1 MGKYDNINL
10 DYNEVGILTSV
21 CNKYKPGYQ
30 TFYVQALNPL
40 NYKSNTVSTSS
51 VSSSNI
57 INAEKLK
64 SGKIN
69 IGSNIRIEMPKEVAR
84 QFPTKFIPP
93 GTRFIIS
100 FLGGDIN
107 KPVVVGR
114 DYDAYD
120 SESEQPNFEE

>member
-1 MGKYDNINL
+1 MSKYDNINL
-10 DYNEVGILTSV
+10 DYTEVGILTSV

-40 NYKSNTVSTSS
+40 NYKSNTVSTTS

-57 INAEKLK
+57 INANKPK

-114 DYDAYD
+114 DYDGYD
-120 SESEQPNFEE
+120 SESDQPDFEE